1 MGRIRLGIVG
11 LGHMAEI
18 HFRGLTDILDLADI
32 TACCD
37 IDPAHLEKGA
47 RALSLVA
54 GHEVFACTDYR
65 EMLPYVDAVELILP
79 HHLHCEAGL
88 FFAAHKKHILM
99 EKPLA
104 NTEEECL
111 RLIEACEENGVT
123 LMTAY
128 PVRYWP
134 EIVKLKELVDS
145 GEYGELFNMSI
156 WTEQYTNDTA
166 TKPWQGKAAFLGG
179 GQFFSHGCHY
189 VDILLWFLGEPV
201 EGTHMGTN
209 LGTPWMEKE
218 GTSNAIIKFKSGA
231 MGYHFGTW
239 GARGTEHGYCFQ
251 LHLTKGM
258 LDLHRATN
266 KIIFYENKNPD
277 IPDSVP
283 KEDRVHVLWE
293 DPDRSKKTQFETRHF
308 LECVKSGRRPLTD
321 GRSSLQSLRCIWK
334 MYEAEEKGV
343 VADLRGLGLPKEDGK
358 EH

>member
-1 MGRIRLGIVG
+1 MDRIRLGVVG
-11 LGHMAEI
+11 LGHMAQR
-18 HFRGLTDILDLADI
+18 HFQGMKDFMDLADI
-32 TACCD
+32 TAACD
-37 IDPAHLEKGA
+37 VVPESLE
-47 RALSLVA
+47 RAA
-54 GHEVFACTDYR
+54 GILAEVTGHPVFTCTDYR
-65 EMLPYVDAVELILP
+65 EMVDLVDAVVLILP
-79 HHLHCEAGL
+79 HYLHYEVGM
-88 FFAAHKKHILM
+88 FFAEHKKHILM
-99 EKPLA
+99 EKPLC

-111 RLIEACEENGVT
+111 GLIEACEKNGLT

-166 TKPWQGKAAFLGG
+166 TKHWQGKADLLGG

-189 VDILLWFLGEPV
+189 VDILLWFLGNPV
-201 EGTHMGTN
+201 QGTHMGTN

-218 GTSNAIIKFKSGA
+218 GTSNAIMKFESGA

-251 LHLTKGM
+251 LQMTKGM
-258 LDLHRATN
+258 LDLHHATGQ
-266 KIIFYENKNPD
+266 IRFFENKNPD

-283 KEDRVHVLWE
+283 KEDRIHLLWE
-293 DPDRSKKTQFETRHF
+293 DKDHSKKTQFETRHF
-308 LECVKSGRRPLTD
+308 LECIKSGKRPLTD

-334 MYEAEEKGV
+334 MYEAEEKGI
-343 VADLRGLGLPKEDGK
+343 VADLKGLGLPEEGRK
-358 EH
+358 